1 VAAKRPDEGL
11 RRTRKY
17 MRSADANPKLS
28 AAPHPAVLRTA
39 TFSPRRG
46 EKGRLR
52 SGTVGLLYAAPALIF
67 VVAFVLYPL
76 VQLFLTSL
84 TNASLLGGS
93 DYIGWRNYVRAWR
106 DQTFWHALLFTCKY
120 TLIITPILMI
130 LGYALALLTL
140 GVRRLGALTRA
151 IVFLPVV
158 IGLGSSSFL
167 WFWLFDEQV
176 GLINKLLYDLRL
188 IAQPI
193 VWFVDADLGLWAV
206 IVSIVWKVV
215 GFGMIL
221 FIASLQSI
229 GEEVNEAA
237 LIDGASYWRR
247 IFHIALPLTSR
258 VILLTTLVSAI
269 GSMLAFDQFYIMTAG
284 GPESKTFT
292 SLYWIYQNSFIYFK
306 QGYGAALSVILM
318 AIILA
323 GSALQLLLMR
333 RGREA

>member
-1 VAAKRPDEGL
+1 M
-11 RRTRKY
+11 RT
-17 MRSADANPKLS
+17 
-28 AAPHPAVLRTA
+28 
-39 TFSPRRG
+39 
-46 EKGRLR
+46 R
-52 SGTVGLLYAAPALIF
+52 SGTVGLLYATPALIF
-67 VVAFVLYPL
+67 VGAFVLYPL

-93 DYIGWRNYVRAWR
+93 DYIGWRNYLRAYR
-106 DQTFWHALLFTCKY
+106 DETFWHALIFTCKY

-140 GVRRLGALTRA
+140 GAARLGKLTRA
-151 IVFLPVV
+151 VVFLPVV

-176 GLINKLLYDLRL
+176 GLINKLLQDLHV
-188 IAQPI
+188 IGQPI
-193 VWFVDADLGLWAV
+193 VWFVDANLGLWAV
-206 IVSIVWKVV
+206 IISIVWKVV

-221 FIASLQSI
+221 FIAALQSI
-229 GEEVNEAA
+229 NAEINEAA

-247 IFHIALPLTSR
+247 IAHIALPLTSR
-258 VILLTTLVSAI
+258 TILLTTLVSAI

-284 GPESKTFT
+284 GPESQTFT

-306 QGYGAALSVILM
+306 QGYGATLSVILM
-318 AIILA
+318 AIILI

-333 RGREA
+333 RGGRT